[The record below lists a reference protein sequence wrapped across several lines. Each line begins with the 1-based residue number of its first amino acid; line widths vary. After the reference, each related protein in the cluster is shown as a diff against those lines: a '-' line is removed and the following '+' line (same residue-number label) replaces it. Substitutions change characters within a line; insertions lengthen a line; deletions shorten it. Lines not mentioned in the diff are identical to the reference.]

1 MGQRL
6 FQEPENNVLADKAI
20 VRLRYLGRGLKR
32 GGGGGKNFLLLKKR
46 KILTTDR
53 ITHKIAT
60 F

>member
-20 VRLRYLGRGLKR
+20 VRLRYPGRGLKR
-32 GGGGGKNFLLLKKR
+32 GGGGGKNILLLKKR
-46 KILTTDR
+46 EHMTPDR

-60 F
+60 Y

>member
-20 VRLRYLGRGLKR
+20 VRLRYPGRGLKR
-32 GGGGGKNFLLLKKR
+32 GGGGGGEKLSSPEKKG
-46 KILTTDR
+46 K
-53 ITHKIAT
+53 

>member
-32 GGGGGKNFLLLKKR
+32 GGGGKNFLLLKKR

-53 ITHKIAT
+53 IKHKIAT